1 MDAEIIRSF
10 TIPTFMLSFASG
22 IMPKYIRRNKQCLIP
37 HNQQALHDTVT
48 TSAPGRKRQQSCHM
62 FSEQA
67 KQLTGDAQGKTNR
80 TWVEGTWKIRWHTT
94 HCILAEFIHSP
105 SSTDICHDLTR
116 HSIVRLYR
124 VRTFYGR
131 FKYNMNLM
139 GLSPS
144 ASCECGA
151 ASQTAHLLASECP
164 LHSYCGDLVTLNTTE
179 RNGFAICMCHIEK
192 SSIKRKKKMKV
203 KTKKKK
209 NKKKKEKIQTN

>member
-1 MDAEIIRSF
+1 MTVTKLALQTEVQLKSNWTERIRVDAEIIRSF

-37 HNQQALHDTVT
+37 HNQHALHDTVT
-48 TSAPGRKRQQSCHM
+48 TSAPVRNRLQSCHM
-62 FSEQA
+62 FAEKA

-94 HCILAEFIHSP
+94 HCILAEIIHSP
-105 SSTDICHDLTR
+105 SSTDKCHDLTR
-116 HSIVRLYR
+116 HWIVRLDR

-144 ASCECGA
+144 ASC
-151 ASQTAHLLASECP
+151 TLLASVLYTVTAGTW
-164 LHSYCGDLVTLNTTE
+164 LHWTRPNATASRYAC
-179 RNGFAICMCHIEK
+179 AI
-192 SSIKRKKKMKV
+192 
-203 KTKKKK
+203 
-209 NKKKKEKIQTN
+209 